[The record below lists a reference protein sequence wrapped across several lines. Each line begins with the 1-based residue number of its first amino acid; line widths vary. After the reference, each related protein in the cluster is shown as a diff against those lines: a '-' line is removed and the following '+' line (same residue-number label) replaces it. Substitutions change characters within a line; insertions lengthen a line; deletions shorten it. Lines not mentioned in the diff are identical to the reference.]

1 MKFLKVGFVLL
12 ATAFNEAVTAQ
23 DMTDVAHPVGITG
36 VGTEYRVK
44 CLVQSTCD
52 AAIAKVCTKGHV
64 ATAWTSPLNF
74 DFVCK
79 ADEPAR
85 QPPIQVLISP
95 ECKDM
100 FYGPDFVDVDATG
113 KVVKAEKKPRP
124 DYAPWDPARAI
135 PMSYKDPR
143 TSIAIYV
150 ESDGRHLAA
159 MDVHGKLLW
168 VRNPWEEARAFCPY
182 RTPRPVVASLK
193 LMELTEVGWSNL
205 KARGADLQHR
215 FLMLAFDSSQYGML
229 DETTG
234 EFFPEGQN

>member
-1 MKFLKVGFVLL
+1 MKRLKLVLVIL
-12 ATAFNEAVTAQ
+12 ATAFTETVIAQ
-23 DMTDVAHPVGITG
+23 EMADVAYPVGITR
-36 VGTEYRVK
+36 VGPEYRVK
-44 CLVQSTCD
+44 CLVQSACD
-52 AAIAKVCTKGHV
+52 AAIAKVCTKGHF

-79 ADEPAR
+79 AEELAGQPA
-85 QPPIQVLISP
+85 IQVLISP
-95 ECKDM
+95 ECKNL
-100 FYGPDFVDVDATG
+100 FYGPDLVDVDASG
-113 KVVKAEKKPRP
+113 KVIKTEKTPRP

-150 ESDGRHLAA
+150 ESDGRHVAA
-159 MDVHGKLLW
+159 MDVQGKLLW
-168 VRNPWEEARAFCPY
+168 VRNPWEEAGASCPY

-215 FLMLAFDSSQYGML
+215 FLMLTFDSSQYGML